1 MSSSSPSFKI
11 TVKSHSQSPKTNTT
25 RKNSEDKVKSKSIEM
40 ERFNE
45 KYIKLLDDLAYL
57 MRKKKEFMKAKA
69 YTNARD
75 TISRIKEDIT
85 APEQIKDLPGIGK
98 SIYDRLVDFSE
109 NKSLSPM
116 RGQDDVLA
124 KKRAVD
130 IFTEIYGV
138 GEAKAEDL
146 VDKGFLTI
154 EDLRKNQDVLNDK
167 QKIGLK
173 YYEDILKRIPRSEID
188 EYKSIFE
195 ENFKDLHENDGYFEI
210 VGSYRRG
217 AENSGDID
225 LIITSKDNTIFK
237 TFIDR
242 LVEKQVITEILSR
255 GPTKCLVV
263 AKIPNSSHYRRV
275 DFLFSPPEE
284 FPFAILYFTGSKEFN
299 TSMREKA
306 LKMGV
311 TLNEHGFS
319 KMEGRKKGEKIENK
333 GRFTQEKDIFDF
345 LNMEFK
351 EPSERVIHGVSK
363 RNVTKKDSSQAKSSS
378 DSEKTKRTTKKKSPE
393 STGESCKRIGKSQN
407 IMGFVEEFKKNG
419 IQVLQKRNEDELAS
433 MIDIANNAFHCLGEP
448 IMTDN
453 EFDILRE
460 YMEKKFPK
468 NAALNE
474 VGATV
479 EKNKVTLPYEM
490 WSMDKI
496 KPDTEVLN
504 NWKKKYSGPYVVS
517 CKLDGVS
524 GLYTTEGDI
533 PKLYTRGDGKIGQDI
548 SHMIPY
554 LRLPE
559 LKGVVVR
566 GEFIINRNTF
576 KEKYES
582 KFANPRNLVAGIVN
596 QKKKEQDKYSD
607 IHFVA
612 YEMIKHPGF
621 DSTNITPSQQ
631 MRTLTSMNFE
641 TVQNDMLTLENLT
654 NDTLS
659 NILQDWRS
667 NYEYEIDGIIVV
679 DDKVHPRTS
688 GNPKHAFAFKMVLSD
703 QVAEA
708 HVVDVL
714 WSASKDGYLKPRV
727 QIMPIKL
734 GGVTITYATGF
745 NGAFIENNKIGIGAV
760 IMLVRSGDVIPYI
773 KSVTTPATQA
783 KMPDVEYIWND
794 THIDIMLKD
803 KSQDTTVIEKNITG
817 FFKQLEV
824 DGIGS
829 GNVKKIMKAGYN
841 DICKII
847 HMSKDDLLKV
857 EGFKE
862 KTAQKLFDGI
872 QEKIKNA
879 TVLQLAA
886 ASNMFGRGFSD
897 KKLELIFQSY
907 PNVLVDGEPEQNK
920 IDVLQKIKGLERKTA
935 EAFVRNIDIFKNF
948 LKECRL
954 ESKLENIE
962 VIPTKVVDNSHPL
975 FDKNIVMTG
984 FRNKELEQKIKDVG
998 GKNASSVNSKT
1009 FVLLVKS
1016 LEDTSSK
1023 IEEAKKLEVRIMIPD
1038 DFIREYEL

>member
-1 MSSSSPSFKI
+1 
-11 TVKSHSQSPKTNTT
+11 
-25 RKNSEDKVKSKSIEM
+25 
-40 ERFNE
+40 
-45 KYIKLLDDLAYL
+45 
-57 MRKKKEFMKAKA
+57 
-69 YTNARD
+69 
-75 TISRIKEDIT
+75 
-85 APEQIKDLPGIGK
+85 
-98 SIYDRLVDFSE
+98 
-109 NKSLSPM
+109 
-116 RGQDDVLA
+116 
-124 KKRAVD
+124 
-130 IFTEIYGV
+130 
-138 GEAKAEDL
+138 
-146 VDKGFLTI
+146 
-154 EDLRKNQDVLNDK
+154 
-167 QKIGLK
+167 
-173 YYEDILKRIPRSEID
+173 
-188 EYKSIFE
+188 
-195 ENFKDLHENDGYFEI
+195 
-210 VGSYRRG
+210 
-217 AENSGDID
+217 
-225 LIITSKDNTIFK
+225 
-237 TFIDR
+237 
-242 LVEKQVITEILSR
+242 
-255 GPTKCLVV
+255 
-263 AKIPNSSHYRRV
+263 
-275 DFLFSPPEE
+275 
-284 FPFAILYFTGSKEFN
+284 
-299 TSMREKA
+299 
-306 LKMGV
+306 
-311 TLNEHGFS
+311 
-319 KMEGRKKGEKIENK
+319 
-333 GRFTQEKDIFDF
+333 
-345 LNMEFK
+345 
-351 EPSERVIHGVSK
+351 
-363 RNVTKKDSSQAKSSS
+363 
-378 DSEKTKRTTKKKSPE
+378 
-393 STGESCKRIGKSQN
+393 
-407 IMGFVEEFKKNG
+407 
-419 IQVLQKRNEDELAS
+419 
-433 MIDIANNAFHCLGEP
+433 
-448 IMTDN
+448 
-453 EFDILRE
+453 
-460 YMEKKFPK
+460 
-468 NAALNE
+468 
-474 VGATV
+474 
-479 EKNKVTLPYEM
+479 
-490 WSMDKI
+490 
-496 KPDTEVLN
+496 
-504 NWKKKYSGPYVVS
+504 
-517 CKLDGVS
+517 
-524 GLYTTEGDI
+524 
-533 PKLYTRGDGKIGQDI
+533 
-548 SHMIPY
+548 
-554 LRLPE
+554 
-559 LKGVVVR
+559 
-566 GEFIINRNTF
+566 
-576 KEKYES
+576 
-582 KFANPRNLVAGIVN
+582 
-596 QKKKEQDKYSD
+596 
-607 IHFVA
+607 
-612 YEMIKHPGF
+612 MIKHPGF

-803 KSQDTTVIEKNITG
+803 KNQDTTVIEKNITG

-907 PNVLVDGEPEQNK
+907 PNVLVDGEHEQNK
-920 IDVLQKIKGLERKTA
+920 IDALQKIKGLERKTA

-962 VIPTKVVDNSHPL
+962 VIPTKLVDNSHPL

-1038 DFIREYEL
+1038 DFIREYRL

>member
-1 MSSSSPSFKI
+1 
-11 TVKSHSQSPKTNTT
+11 
-25 RKNSEDKVKSKSIEM
+25 
-40 ERFNE
+40 
-45 KYIKLLDDLAYL
+45 
-57 MRKKKEFMKAKA
+57 
-69 YTNARD
+69 
-75 TISRIKEDIT
+75 
-85 APEQIKDLPGIGK
+85 
-98 SIYDRLVDFSE
+98 
-109 NKSLSPM
+109 
-116 RGQDDVLA
+116 
-124 KKRAVD
+124 
-130 IFTEIYGV
+130 
-138 GEAKAEDL
+138 
-146 VDKGFLTI
+146 
-154 EDLRKNQDVLNDK
+154 
-167 QKIGLK
+167 
-173 YYEDILKRIPRSEID
+173 
-188 EYKSIFE
+188 
-195 ENFKDLHENDGYFEI
+195 
-210 VGSYRRG
+210 
-217 AENSGDID
+217 
-225 LIITSKDNTIFK
+225 
-237 TFIDR
+237 
-242 LVEKQVITEILSR
+242 
-255 GPTKCLVV
+255 
-263 AKIPNSSHYRRV
+263 
-275 DFLFSPPEE
+275 
-284 FPFAILYFTGSKEFN
+284 
-299 TSMREKA
+299 
-306 LKMGV
+306 
-311 TLNEHGFS
+311 
-319 KMEGRKKGEKIENK
+319 MEGRKKGEKIENK

-363 RNVTKKDSSQAKSSS
+363 RNVTKKDSSQVKSSS

-419 IQVLQKRNEDELAS
+419 IQVLQQRNEDELAS

-631 MRTLTSMNFE
+631 MKTLTSMNFE

-872 QEKIKNA
+872 QDKIKNA

-907 PNVLVDGEPEQNK
+907 PNVLVDREPEQNK
-920 IDVLQKIKGLERKTA
+920 IDALQKIKGLERKTA

-962 VIPTKVVDNSHPL
+962 VIPTKVLDNSHPL